1 MSRFFI
7 NRPVVAMVIAI
18 LIVLA
23 GVVTFQRLPVAQFP
37 DIAPPEISIRTM
49 YVGADALTIEES
61 VATPIEQTMTGVD
74 NMIYMRSYNV
84 NDGTMNLR
92 VDFEVGTDPN
102 VDNVLTYIRLA
113 QAIPQLPSAVQKFGL
128 SVLKAHTSPLAILA
142 LYSPKGTYDATFLAN
157 YAYVNINDPMTRVNG
172 IGQVLIQGA
181 GQYAMRQW
189 LKPDLLASLGV
200 TVTDIVN
207 ALEKQNVI
215 NAAGQVGAEPSP
227 PGQQFTYTMR
237 TQGRLVTDEEFGA
250 VVIRANPDG
259 SVIRMRDVA
268 RVELGA
274 QTYNNIGRL
283 NGSPAAIISIFQL
296 PGFNAVEAMQGARRL
311 MEELKTRFPVDM
323 EYVVSLDTTLAVTEG
338 LQEIYR
344 TLWQALLLVIL
355 VVFVFLQSIRATL
368 IPAAAVPVSLVG
380 TFAFFPL
387 LGFSINTLSLFGLVL
402 AIGLVVD
409 DAIVVVEAVEK
420 QIENGLP
427 PKEAAIQAMSEVSG
441 PVVAIALILIAVF
454 VPTAFIP
461 GVTGRLYQQFAVTI
475 AISVAISAF
484 TALTLSPA
492 LCALLLK
499 PHAERRHGPL
509 GILFGAFN
517 RGFARAT
524 NGYVGVCGTLIRK
537 SAVAVLFLVAVV
549 AGAGLLGWKLPDG
562 FLPTEDQ
569 GYLYLNVQLPEA
581 AALPRTDAVMRKIE
595 KILADTP
602 GVRHYSSITGYS
614 LLDYINATYFG
625 FFFVTLEP
633 WSERRTAA
641 TSLSG
646 IMTAINQRLDQ
657 LPDARAIAF
666 PPPAIAGVGTSG
678 GFSLMLQDR
687 AGKSVDFL
695 ATNVNRFLAAA
706 RKRPELTRLH
716 SSLIANVPQVYAD
729 VDRDKV
735 LKQEVD
741 LEDVYRTLNAF
752 MGSLFVNYFNRFGR
766 QWQVYIGAEG
776 QYRTRA
782 EDVGQFYVRNKR
794 GQMVPLS
801 AIVTLETRY
810 GPEYTNRFNEYRAAE
825 IQGGAAPGYSSGQAM
840 DALEEVARQ
849 VLPAEMGYAWNA
861 LSYQQHRAAQQANPV
876 IIFGLSLLVVFL
888 ILAAQYESWSLPFSV
903 LLATPIAV
911 FGALL
916 ALWLRRFENDV
927 YAQIGLV
934 MLIGLAAKNAI
945 LIVEFARADRAR
957 GTPIAEA
964 ALAGARLRLR
974 PILMTAFA
982 FIFGA
987 LPLAIATGS
996 GAVARQ
1002 ILGTA
1007 VVGGLLAATTIA
1019 IFIVPVGYYVVER
1032 LASGRR
1038 DRHALVSPAPMS
1050 PKGPPS

>member
-23 GVVTFQRLPVAQFP
+23 GLVTFQRLPVAQFP

-113 QAIPQLPSAVQKFGL
+113 QAIPQLPAAVQKFGL
-128 SVLKAHTSPLAILA
+128 SVLKAHTSPLAIFA
-142 LYSPKGTYDATFLAN
+142 VYSPKGTYDATFLAN

-181 GQYAMRQW
+181 GQYAMRHW
-189 LKPDLLASLGV
+189 LKPDQLASLGV
-200 TVTDIVN
+200 TVTDIVT

-237 TQGRLVTDEEFGA
+237 TQGRLVTDEEFGD

-283 NGSPAAIISIFQL
+283 NGAPAAIINIFQL
-296 PGFNAVEAMQGARRL
+296 PGFNAVQAMQSARRL
-311 MEELKTRFPVDM
+311 MDELKTRFPVDM
-323 EYVVSLDTTLAVTEG
+323 DYVVSLDTTLAVTDG
-338 LQEIYR
+338 LKEIYR

-368 IPAAAVPVSLVG
+368 IPAVAVPVSLVG
-380 TFAFFPL
+380 TFTFFPL
-387 LGFSINTLSLFGLVL
+387 LGFSVNTLSLFGLVL

-420 QIENGLP
+420 KLEDGLP
-427 PKEAAIQAMSEVSG
+427 PKEAAIQAMAEVSG
-441 PVVAIALILIAVF
+441 PVAAIALILIAVF

-461 GVTGRLYQQFAVTI
+461 GVTGRLYQQFSVTI

-492 LCALLLK
+492 LCALLLT
-499 PHAERRHGPL
+499 PHAERRRGPL
-509 GILFGAFN
+509 GMLFGAFN

-524 NGYVGVCGTLIRK
+524 NGYVGVCGALIRK
-537 SAVAVLFLVAVV
+537 FAVALLFLVALA
-549 AGAGLLGWKLPDG
+549 AGAGVLGWKLPDG

-595 KILADTP
+595 KILAETP
-602 GVRHYSSITGYS
+602 GVRHFSSITGYS
-614 LLDYINATYFG
+614 LLNYINATYFG
-625 FFFVTLEP
+625 FFFVTLDP
-633 WSERRTAA
+633 WSERRTAS
-641 TSLSG
+641 TSLTG
-646 IMTAINQRLDQ
+646 IMAAINRRLDQ
-657 LPDARAIAF
+657 LSEARAMAF
-666 PPPAIAGVGTSG
+666 PPPAIAGVGTAG

-695 ATNVNRFLAAA
+695 ATNVNRFLDAA
-706 RKRPELTRLH
+706 RQRPELTRLH

-735 LKQEVD
+735 LRQEVD

-776 QYRTRA
+776 RYRTRA

-794 GQMVPLS
+794 GQMVPLA
-801 AIVTLETRY
+801 AIVTLKTRE

-840 DALEEVARQ
+840 AALEEVARQ
-849 VLPAEMGYAWNA
+849 VLPREMSYAWNA
-861 LSYQQHRAAQQANPV
+861 LSYQQHRAAQQANPL

-945 LIVEFARADRAR
+945 LIVEFARAERGR
-957 GTPIAEA
+957 GTPIREA

-987 LPLAIATGS
+987 LPLAIASGS

-1007 VVGGLLAATTIA
+1007 VVGGMLAATTIA
-1019 IFIVPVGYYVVER
+1019 IFIVPVAYFVVER

-1038 DRHALVSPAPMS
+1038 ERAALLSTPPMP
-1050 PKGPPS
+1050 PKGPIS

>member
-7 NRPVVAMVIAI
+7 GRPVVAMVISI
-18 LIVLA
+18 LIVL
-23 GVVTFQRLPVAQFP
+23 GGLVTFQRLPVAQFP

-113 QAIPQLPSAVQKFGL
+113 QAIPQLPSAVQRYGV
-128 SVLKAHTSPLAILA
+128 SVLKAHTSPLAIFA
-142 LYSPKGTYDATFLAN
+142 IYSPKGSYDATFLAN
-157 YAYVNINDPMTRVNG
+157 YAYVNVNDPMTRVNG

-181 GQYAMRQW
+181 GPYAMRQW
-189 LKPDLLASLGV
+189 LKPDQLASLGI
-200 TVTDIVN
+200 TVTDIVQ

-215 NAAGQVGAEPSP
+215 NAAGQVGAEPAP
-227 PGQQFTYTMR
+227 PGQPFTYTMR
-237 TQGRLVTDEEFGA
+237 TQGRLVTPEEFGEI
-250 VVIRANPDG
+250 VIRANPDG
-259 SVIRMRDVA
+259 SVVRMRDVA

-283 NGSPAAIISIFQL
+283 NGAPAAIISVFQL
-296 PGFNAVEAMQGARRL
+296 PGYNAVEAMQGARQL
-311 MEELKTRFPVDM
+311 MQELKTRFPVDM
-323 EYVVSLDTTLAVTEG
+323 DYVVSLDTTLAVTEG
-338 LQEIYR
+338 IREIYR
-344 TLWQALLLVIL
+344 TLGLALLLVIL
-355 VVFVFLQSIRATL
+355 VVFIFLQSWRATL
-368 IPAAAVPVSLVG
+368 IPAVAVPVSLVG
-380 TFAFFPL
+380 TFTLFPL
-387 LGFSINTLSLFGLVL
+387 LGFSVNTLSLFGLVL

-420 QIENGLP
+420 KLEDGLP
-427 PKEAAIQAMSEVSG
+427 PREAAIRAMDEVAG

-461 GVTGRLYQQFAVTI
+461 GVPGRLYQQFAVTI
-475 AISVAISAF
+475 AVSVAISAF
-484 TALTLSPA
+484 NALTLSPA

-499 PHAERRHGPL
+499 PHAAPTRGPL
-509 GILFGAFN
+509 GLAFGAFN

-524 NGYVGVCGTLIRK
+524 NGYVRLCGALIRK
-537 SAVAVLFLVAVV
+537 SALSLLLLAGLA
-549 AGAGLLGWKLPDG
+549 AGAGVLGWKLPRG

-569 GYLYLNVQLPEA
+569 GYLYLNVQLPVA
-581 AALPRTDAVMRKIE
+581 ASLQRTDAVMRKVE
-595 KILADTP
+595 AVLADTP

-625 FFFVTLEP
+625 FFFVTLDP
-633 WSERRTAA
+633 WDARRTPA
-641 TSLSG
+641 TSLDG
-646 IMTAINQRLDQ
+646 IMEAINARLAR
-657 LPDARAIAF
+657 LPDARAFAF
-666 PPPAIAGVGTSG
+666 PPPAISGVGTAG

-695 ATNVNRFLAAA
+695 ATNVNRFLEAAG
-706 RKRPELTRLH
+706 KRPELARLH
-716 SSLIANVPQVYAD
+716 SSLIASVPQVYAN
-729 VDRDKV
+729 VDRDKA

-776 QYRTRA
+776 RYRTRA
-782 EDVGQFYVRNKR
+782 EDVGQFYVRNKL
-794 GQMVPLS
+794 GQMVPLG
-801 AIVTLETRY
+801 ALVNLETRE
-810 GPEYTNRFNEYRAAE
+810 GPEYTNRFNEYRSAE
-825 IQGGAAPGYSSGQAM
+825 ITGGAAPGYSSGQAM
-840 DALEEVARQ
+840 AALEQVARE
-849 VLPAEMGYAWNA
+849 VLPPEMGYAWNA
-861 LSYQQHRAAQQANPV
+861 LSYQQHRAAQQANPAL
-876 IIFGLSLLVVFL
+876 IFGLSLLVVFL

-903 LLATPIAV
+903 LMGTPIAV
-911 FGALL
+911 SGALL
-916 ALWLRRFENDV
+916 ALTVRRFENDV

-934 MLIGLAAKNAI
+934 MLIGLAAKNAV
-945 LIVEFARADRAR
+945 LIVEFARAERAR
-957 GTPIAEA
+957 GKPIAEA
-964 ALAGARLRLR
+964 ALAAARLRLR

-987 LPLAIATGS
+987 LPLVIATGS
-996 GAVARQ
+996 GAAARR

-1007 VVGGLLAATTIA
+1007 VVGGMLAASIIA
-1019 IFIVPVGYYVVER
+1019 IFLIPVTYFAVER
-1032 LASGRR
+1032 VAGGRGR
-1038 DRHALVSPAPMS
+1038 GQGSPAPAAPAEGAS
-1050 PKGPPS
+1050 P